1 MELVF
6 VCNDSDLVY
15 LNQNRVLGCDNWLTI
30 DYSQLSQTADV
41 TELADLFVT
50 FSPETF
56 AAIVAATLVTFI
68 VGHVTGMIV
77 KLMNRT

>member
-1 MELVF
+1 MQIVY
-6 VCNDSDLVY
+6 VCDSTQDVTSGSY
-15 LNQNRVLGCDNWLTI
+15 ARCDNWLKV
-30 DYSQLSQTADV
+30 DYAQFSQTADV

>member
-1 MELVF
+1 MCGDVDVE
-6 VCNDSDLVY
+6 Y
-15 LNQNRVLGCDNWLTI
+15 LNQGRVVSCGDWLTV
-30 DYSQLSQTADV
+30 DYAQISQTADV
-41 TELADLFVT
+41 TKLADLFVT

-68 VGHVTGMIV
+68 LGHVTGMIV